1 MSLLRDS
8 YRVNISY
15 ILCVNPPAARRA
27 KTKLNYGPVSRAGLH
42 GIEGAAPAGPS
53 PILPPRTTRGMTACR
68 MIKCSMKC
76 RSSRSSVDHLFM
88 PENFTVLES
97 IYTHCISFTGSP
109 RSRFVT
115 ICLHVRPCCTA
126 FAISR

>member
-1 MSLLRDS
+1 MDHARHDS
-8 YRVNISY
+8 VQNDQVQYEVQIQ
-15 ILCVNPPAARRA
+15 
-27 KTKLNYGPVSRAGLH
+27 
-42 GIEGAAPAGPS
+42 
-53 PILPPRTTRGMTACR
+53 PIV
-68 MIKCSMKC
+68 
-76 RSSRSSVDHLFM
+76 VDHLFM

-97 IYTHCISFTGSP
+97 IYTHCISFAGSP